1 VTAEQITLRDA
12 TYYQEHMI
20 EFIFDKEAIL
30 IIFISPCIY
39 SHHVM
44 EPYAWFYL
52 FIYLLLLLLYCIGVY
67 FSLVNRIVAIPGSE
81 GKSEIY

>member
-52 FIYLLLLLLYCIGVY
+52 FIYYYYYYIVLVY
-67 FSLVNRIVAIPGSE
+67 ISL
-81 GKSEIY
+81 